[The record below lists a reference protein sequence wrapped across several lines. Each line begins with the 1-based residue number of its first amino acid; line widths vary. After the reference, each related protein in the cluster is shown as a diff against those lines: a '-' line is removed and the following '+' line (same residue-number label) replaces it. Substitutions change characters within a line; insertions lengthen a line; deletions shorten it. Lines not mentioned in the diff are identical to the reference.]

1 MFVINFIRDCML
13 RYGLKSYQILLVLLC
28 LTMLLATSC
37 YKFKGSET
45 IPAYISISDIS
56 LTTYYPEQ
64 GSNSEDIVDVWVYV
78 DDGLL
83 GVYEFPESDSTP
95 LTFPVLAS
103 GKHKLELRPGIKL
116 NGISSTRVPYPFYQP
131 IIFEEFDFI
140 PETIQELGELTT
152 TYQDN
157 TKFEWFEDFED
168 GDISIEDYGDTI
180 IERTQPD
187 GNPIAFL
194 SPTSRYSGE
203 INLTNDR
210 PVYTGITYNSFD
222 IQVAG
227 TIIILEMNFKTENYF
242 QVGLLI
248 RDQNSVPEKD
258 LVILNHSNE
267 WKKIY
272 INLGSNLSLYPQAI
286 DYKVIFRAGL
296 ESGTS
301 NAKILIDNVKIVY
314 K

>member
-1 MFVINFIRDCML
+1 ML
-13 RYGLKSYQILLVLLC
+13 KSGLKVYHFTVVLLS
-28 LTMLLATSC
+28 LSMLLFAGC
-37 YKFKGSET
+37 YKFKGSDT
-45 IPAYISISDIS
+45 IPAYISISDIKLS
-56 LTTYYPEQ
+56 TYYPEE
-64 GSNSEDIVDVWVYV
+64 GSDSEDIDDVWVYL

-83 GVYEFPESDSTP
+83 GVYEFPESDTIP
-95 LTFPVLAS
+95 LIFPVLAS

-140 PETIQELGELTT
+140 PETTQELGELTT
-152 TYQDN
+152 TYQSS
-157 TKFEWFEDFED
+157 TKFAWIEDFED
-168 GDISIEDYGDTI
+168 ADISIEDYGDTI

-187 GNPIAFL
+187 NNPIAFIT
-194 SPTSRYSGE
+194 PTSRYSGE
-203 INLTNDR
+203 INITTEK
-210 PVYTGITYNSFD
+210 PVYTGTTYNSFD
-222 IQVAG
+222 VQNAG
-227 TIIILEMNFKTENYF
+227 TIVILEMNFKTENF
-242 QVGLLI
+242 LQVGLLI

-258 LVILNHSNE
+258 LVILNHTDE

-296 ESGTS
+296 ESGNS
-301 NAKILIDNVKIVY
+301 SAKILIDNVKIVY